1 MKIKELQ
8 QHYQNTLKD
17 IYSKEEVNAL
27 FFTLIAAFY
36 KIKRLD
42 LAVNP
47 DLTLTDNT
55 ALKDALKALEAETP
69 IQYILGETEFYGL
82 PFKVTKHTLI
92 PRPETEALVS
102 WVIEQV
108 KEENTVK
115 ILDIGTGSGC
125 IPVTLAKHLP
135 KASVFSLDI
144 STKALEIAEANAVLN
159 KVNVTFLE
167 QDVLTLLPQQFVETY
182 GTFDIIVSN
191 PPYVRNQEKIMM
203 KANVLNYEPHLAL
216 FVDDKTPLL
225 FYNAICN
232 LALQALKPDG
242 SLFFEINEY
251 LGSSMLQLLE
261 DKNFEKIELKKDI
274 FGKDRMIKAYNYK

>member
-182 GTFDIIVSN
+182 GTQ
-191 PPYVRNQEKIMM
+191 P
-203 KANVLNYEPHLAL
+203 AL
-216 FVDDKTPLL
+216 C
-225 FYNAICN
+225 A
-232 LALQALKPDG
+232 Q
-242 SLFFEINEY
+242 SR
-251 LGSSMLQLLE
+251 
-261 DKNFEKIELKKDI
+261 KNNDEGKCFKLRTT
-274 FGKDRMIKAYNYK
+274 FGTVCRR

>member
-8 QHYQNTLKD
+8 QHYQNTLKN

-27 FFTLIAAFY
+27 FFTLTAAFY

-42 LAVNP
+42 VAVNP
-47 DLTLTDNT
+47 DLKLTDNT

-82 PFKVTKHTLI
+82 PFKVTKDTLI

-135 KASVFSLDI
+135 KASIFSLDI
-144 STKALEIAEANAVLN
+144 STKALEIAETNAALN

-191 PPYVRNQEKIMM
+191 PPYVRNQEKTMM

-232 LALQALKPDG
+232 LALQALKPNG

-261 DKNFEKIELKKDI
+261 GKNFEKIELKKDI

>member
-47 DLTLTDNT
+47 DLKLTDNT

-82 PFKVTKHTLI
+82 PFKVTKNTLI

-144 STKALEIAEANAVLN
+144 STKALEIAEANAAQN

-167 QDVLTLLPQQFVETY
+167 QDVLTLLPQQFMETY

-191 PPYVRNQEKIMM
+191 PPYVRNQEKTMM

-232 LALQALKPDG
+232 LALQTLKPDG